1 MSASIVP
8 ESPKAATRKKQYR
21 AAYDEVLRLVVH
33 FQNGARDARA
43 DLSMVS
49 PKDQRLLA
57 AINELLD
64 CAGTTARP
72 SQGGRSEMLVAILRR
87 VEDGDFSVRC
97 GSQVRAEDGAIDRP
111 VAEAFDRAVGR
122 IEERQHVLLGQVRA
136 ICEAIEGLLATGQ
149 TAAGRVGET
158 RERVLHLL
166 AMANQGASEA
176 RTLSNAS
183 NDVYELGTAVAVAS
197 EELSA
202 NVAGVSTASSQVS
215 ATLKGLAHA
224 SDQVSA
230 SVNAVAAAVTE
241 MSASL
246 TEVATNTG
254 QAAGIAHDA
263 SQGAQRA
270 AATMDNLGR
279 SAKAI
284 GKVVEMIKSIAS
296 QTNLLALNATIEAA
310 SAGDA
315 GRGFAVVANEV
326 KELAKQ
332 TAAATEDIRER
343 VEEMQDNTSQAVHVI
358 HDIVGYIERLNSI
371 SGVIAAAVEEQTAT
385 TSEMARHLATTARGA
400 EEVTT
405 NVQQMSSGADVV
417 SRNVGEAMAGVQEVA
432 STIGGLAENARRVN
446 SGALSSAA
454 AAAEVAADGATVD
467 QATERSTHEVTEVLK
482 GLSRLKGSAEDV
494 VRVLQ
499 GHTRQSQQDRQID

>member
-8 ESPKAATRKKQYR
+8 ESPKAAARKQYR

-33 FQNGARDARA
+33 FQSGARNARA
-43 DLSMVS
+43 DLSQVS
-49 PKDQRLLA
+49 PKDQKILA

-64 CAGTTARP
+64 SLGASPRPRQDGTGDA
-72 SQGGRSEMLVAILRR
+72 LVSLLRK
-87 VEDGDFSVRC
+87 VEEGDFSIRC
-97 GSQVRAEDGAIDRP
+97 GAQNRGEEGGVERQVAD
-111 VAEAFDRAVGR
+111 AFDRAVAR
-122 IEERQHVLLGQVRA
+122 VEERQQALLERMRGMCRVM
-136 ICEAIEGLLATGQ
+136 EELL
-149 TAAGRVGET
+149 AAGRGASSEADET
-158 RERVLHLL
+158 RARAQHLL
-166 AMANQGASEA
+166 KAANYGAIAA
-176 RTLSNAS
+176 REVANAS
-183 NDVYELGTAVAVAS
+183 SEVYELGTAVAVAS

-202 NVAGVSTASSQVS
+202 NVASVSTASSQVS
-215 ATLKGLAHA
+215 STLRGLAEA

-270 AATMDNLGR
+270 ASTMDNLGR

-315 GRGFAVVANEV
+315 GKGFAVVANEV

-358 HDIVGYIERLNSI
+358 QDIVGHIERLNSI

-400 EEVTT
+400 EEVTG
-405 NVQQMSSGADVV
+405 NVQQMSTGADEV
-417 SRNVGEAMAGVQEVA
+417 SRNVIEAMAGVREIA
-432 STIGGLAENARRVN
+432 STIGGLAESARRVN
-446 SGALSSAA
+446 GSASA
-454 AAAEVAADGATVD
+454 SATTAGEVAGDGVLVD
-467 QATERSTHEVTEVLK
+467 EAMAKSNHVVSEVLV
-482 GLSRLKGSAEDV
+482 GLSRLKDSAEEV
-494 VRVLQ
+494 VRALQ
-499 GHTRQSQQDRQID
+499 R

>member
-1 MSASIVP
+1 M
-8 ESPKAATRKKQYR
+8 
-21 AAYDEVLRLVVH
+21 
-33 FQNGARDARA
+33 
-43 DLSMVS
+43 
-49 PKDQRLLA
+49 LA

-64 CAGTTARP
+64 TVGSRASSSAESTGVEER
-72 SQGGRSEMLVAILRR
+72 LVALLKR
-87 VEDGDFSVRC
+87 VEEGDLSVRY
-97 GSQVRAEDGAIDRP
+97 GTPNASRSTESERILAET
-111 VAEAFDRAVGR
+111 FDRAVGKIAER
-122 IEERQHVLLGQVRA
+122 ERRLEEGTTAVAGLASGLLDASKSASSHANETHERAQHLVRA
-136 ICEAIEGLLATGQ
+136 
-149 TAAGRVGET
+149 VD
-158 RERVLHLL
+158 
-166 AMANQGASEA
+166 QGASAA
-176 RTLSNAS
+176 RELAKAS

-202 NVAGVSTASSQVS
+202 NVASVSTASSQVS
-215 ATLKGLAHA
+215 STLKGLAEA

-315 GRGFAVVANEV
+315 GKGFAVVANEV

-343 VEEMQDNTSQAVHVI
+343 VEEMQDNTTQAVHVI
-358 HDIVGYIERLNSI
+358 QDIVGHIERLNSI

-400 EEVTT
+400 EEVTG
-405 NVQQMSSGADVV
+405 NVQRMSSSADEV
-417 SRNVGEAMAGVQEVA
+417 SRNVQEAMAGVREVA
-432 STIGGLAENARRVN
+432 STIGGLAESVRRVN
-446 SGALSSAA
+446 GSATSAA
-454 AAAEVAADGATVD
+454 TTASEVAMDGAMMD
-467 QATERSTHEVTEVLK
+467 EVTSRANMAVSELVK
-482 GLSRLKGSAEDV
+482 GLARLHE
-494 VRVLQ
+494 L
-499 GHTRQSQQDRQID
+499 SQHAAQLVNG

>member
-8 ESPKAATRKKQYR
+8 ETPKSVARNKYR
-21 AAYDEVLRLVVH
+21 AAYDEVLRLVVSVR
-33 FQNGARDARA
+33 NGATHARA
-43 DLSMVS
+43 DLSSCS
-49 PKDQRLLA
+49 PKDQKLLA
-57 AINELLD
+57 AVNEMLD
-64 CAGTTARP
+64 CMAQTATSSCSLRIGE
-72 SQGGRSEMLVAILRR
+72 SISTVLRAI
-87 VEDGDFSVRC
+87 EDGRLDVRYSNQPNRLKDPDSERQL
-97 GSQVRAEDGAIDRP
+97 GETL
-111 VAEAFDRAVGR
+111 DRALDRVSVQQRTALEKTVKIADMLAALGKTGR
-122 IEERQHVLLGQVRA
+122 
-136 ICEAIEGLLATGQ
+136 
-149 TAAGRVGET
+149 AAAEQAV
-158 RERVLHLL
+158 
-166 AMANQGASEA
+166 EA
-176 RTLSNAS
+176 RTLAQRLARIADEGALGARELAKSS
-183 NDVYELGTAVAVAS
+183 HEVFELGSGVAAAS

-202 NVAGVSTASSQVS
+202 NVASVSSTTSLMS
-215 ATLKGLAHA
+215 ANLRQLATA

-246 TEVATNTG
+246 TEVATNTS
-254 QAAGIAHDA
+254 QAAEIAHDA

-315 GRGFAVVANEV
+315 GKGFAVVANEV

-358 HDIVGYIERLNSI
+358 EDIVGHIERLNNI

-405 NVQQMSSGADVV
+405 GVQKMSGGSDDVSKNVI
-417 SRNVGEAMAGVQEVA
+417 EAMSRVSVVA
-432 STIGGLAENARRVN
+432 NTIGGLVESVRRVN
-446 SGALSSAA
+446 GAATVSASTA
-454 AAAEVAADGATVD
+454 NVVAADGAVLDEFTNKVVS
-467 QATERSTHEVTEVLK
+467 ATAASSRELERL
-482 GLSRLKGSAEDV
+482 EDV
-494 VRVLQ
+494 AVEVVNWVR
-499 GHTRQSQQDRQID
+499 GS

>member
-8 ESPKAATRKKQYR
+8 ESPKAAARKKQYR

-33 FQNGARDARA
+33 FQNGARNARA
-43 DLSMVS
+43 DLAMVS

-57 AINELLD
+57 AVNELLD
-64 CAGTTARP
+64 SADLNAPPAVSAGDET
-72 SQGGRSEMLVAILRR
+72 LVVLLQK
-87 VEDGDFSVRC
+87 VEAGDFSVRC
-97 GSQVRAEDGAIDRP
+97 GPRKSGEVGGLERQVS
-111 VAEAFDRAVGR
+111 EAFDRAVTR
-122 IEERQHVLLGQVRA
+122 IAERQRTLQEQVRGLSDV
-136 ICEAIEGLLATGQ
+136 IEQLLAS
-149 TAAGRVGET
+149 GREASIHVDET
-158 RERVLHLL
+158 RERARQMLVV
-166 AMANQGASEA
+166 ANQSATHA
-176 RTLSNAS
+176 RELAHMSNEV
-183 NDVYELGTAVAVAS
+183 DELGAAVAVAS

-246 TEVATNTG
+246 TEVATNTS

-263 SQGAQRA
+263 AQGAQRA

-315 GRGFAVVANEV
+315 GKGFAVVANEV

-343 VEEMQDNTSQAVHVI
+343 VEEMQDNTGQAVQVI
-358 HDIVGYIERLNSI
+358 HDIVGHIERLNSI

-400 EEVTT
+400 EEVTG
-405 NVQQMSSGADVV
+405 NVQQMSSGADEV
-417 SRNVGEAMAGVQEVA
+417 SRNVAEAMAGVQEVA
-432 STIGGLAENARRVN
+432 GTIGGLAESTRRVN
-446 SGALSSAA
+446 GAASSTAT
-454 AAAEVAADGATVD
+454 AAAEVVAGGVSVDAATDESSHVVSAVV
-467 QATERSTHEVTEVLK
+467 S
-482 GLSRLKGSAEDV
+482 GLSRLKERTEDLL
-494 VRVLQ
+494 RVLQ
-499 GHTRQSQQDRQID
+499 G